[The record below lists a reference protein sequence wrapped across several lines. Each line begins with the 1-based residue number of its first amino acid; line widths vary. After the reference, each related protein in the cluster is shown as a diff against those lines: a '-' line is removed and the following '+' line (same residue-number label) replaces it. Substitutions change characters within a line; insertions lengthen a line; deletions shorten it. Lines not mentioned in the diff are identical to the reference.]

1 MIYEEKKIE
10 KMMRKNAKPWDK
22 KKEEM
27 LNYSLE
33 LSKAQITFRIKDIQQ
48 FEK

>member
-22 KKEEM
+22 KEEEM
-27 LNYSLE
+27 INYSVE
-33 LSKAQITFRIKDIQQ
+33 PSKA
-48 FEK
+48 